1 MSVPLRRAL
10 APALAALACAA
21 GSAVP
26 AAAAAAAPETPEAGR
41 GGGPTAP
48 APAGSPQL
56 VRDPD
61 GVPVVARYDVAA
73 YGADA
78 SGEGDAS
85 AAIQAALDAAGAD
98 GGGVVWIGAGSYR
111 VATPL
116 TVPKGVTLLGAW
128 RDPADGGSRRD
139 RQTVLLAQPDPAAQ
153 SAFLTLIGGGGIQGM
168 TVYYPQQRADAPVP
182 YAPTVRLGGNG
193 SQFASVKQ
201 VTLVNPWE
209 AVRAGTDNNE
219 LGVLDEVRASPL
231 DRGITI
237 DFATDVGRIEDVSL
251 SPRWWARWDG
261 SSERRIAAHA
271 RERVVGLD
279 IGRSDT
285 QYVKGLEVTDAAI
298 GLRLR
303 TDRGV
308 VNDVT
313 TASSGQYSDL
323 DLRRVGT
330 GVQLDDVNTIA
341 VQLTHVR
348 IDAEQAGIAT
358 GPKFAGTTFNCQ
370 SCRVSA
376 PGGTPV
382 HLGAGSDGV
391 VGLYGSSLGAASGAA
406 AVVEGGALQVQRS
419 LVQRPR
425 RGAAVELRPGAG
437 ALDLV
442 DTNLGR
448 RDVAS
453 TEPAA
458 NVTVDAGLLPLVR
471 SAPQPPRPPQQP
483 RPRGSALIDASAAP
497 YGADGSGAA
506 DATAAIQ
513 RALDA
518 TARRGGGITY
528 LPAGRYTLDGAL
540 TVPSGVELRGAQITP
555 FHTNAAATVLYVT
568 GGEGSA
574 EGAAAITLQARAGLT
589 GLLTWYPRQSA
600 DAPLAYPYAVRV
612 AGRDAWVR
620 TVDVGNAWQGVDAAS
635 SDTTGHVLDWVVGA
649 PLETGIALGRS
660 DGGLVR
666 RTHFNPHFWFR
677 TTGTTLPGA
686 PADWDAMMA
695 LFFKI
700 MKIQDT
706 HLDAFLLGSARNEVI
721 DQAFAYRQQVGA
733 RFVRQDGRGFEGL
746 LYGFW
751 IDAAVDSYI
760 VEATGPRGFDCVNCD
775 AGAIP
780 WGFDASRGEIPE
792 PDPGTFS
799 ESYLRLEPAAGA
811 TAQARFFNFGGNA
824 FNWNPFRGVVVRG
837 GSLELVQAAFSA
849 NPREDGGALQLLGGS
864 TDALALSFNR
874 TGRIA
879 SDNVSFLRQPVWTDV
894 DVAAGV
900 RHAQVAGM
908 VARDGAKVV
917 VRSRSPLV
925 RVRGGV
931 TVR

>member
-26 AAAAAAAPETPEAGR
+26 ASAADAPATSAAPAATPRPRAGL
-41 GGGPTAP
+41 
-48 APAGSPQL
+48 PQL

-78 SGEGDAS
+78 SGASDAS

-111 VATPL
+111 VVTPL
-116 TVPKGVTLLGAW
+116 SVPKGVTLLGSW
-128 RDPADGGSRRD
+128 RDPENGGGRRGAG
-139 RQTVLLAQPDPAAQ
+139 QTVLLAEPDPAA
-153 SAFLTLIGGGGIQGM
+153 ATPFLTLIGGGGIQGM
-168 TVYYPQQRADAPVP
+168 NVYYPGQSAEAPVA

-201 VTLVNPWE
+201 VTLVNPYE

-219 LGVLDEVRASPL
+219 LGVLNEVRISPL

-237 DFATDVGRIEDVSL
+237 DFATDVGRIEDVSI
-251 SPRWWARWDG
+251 SPRWWASWDG
-261 SSERRIAAHA
+261 TSERRIAAHA
-271 RERVVGLD
+271 REHVVGLD

-298 GLRLR
+298 GVRLR

-308 VNDVT
+308 TGDVT
-313 TASSGQYSDL
+313 TSSSGQYSDL
-323 DLRRVGT
+323 ELRRVGT
-330 GVQLDDVNTIA
+330 GISLQDVNTIA
-341 VQLTHVR
+341 VQLTHAR
-348 IDAEQAGIAT
+348 IDAEQVGIET
-358 GPKFAGTTFNCQ
+358 GDSFSRTTFNCQ
-370 SCRVSA
+370 DCRVSA
-376 PGGTPV
+376 PSGTPV
-382 HLGAGSDGV
+382 HLAAGSDGT
-391 VGLYGSSLGAASGAA
+391 VGLYNSSLGAAQGPA
-406 AVVEGGALQVQRS
+406 AVVEGGALQLQRS

-425 RGAAVELRPGAG
+425 RGAAIELRPGAG

-448 RDVAS
+448 RDVAVS
-453 TEPAA
+453 EPAA
-458 NVTVDAGLLPLVR
+458 QVVIDAGLLPLQLR
-471 SAPQPPRPPQQP
+471 PAPDAPRLPELP
-483 RPRGSALIDASAAP
+483 RPRGGALIDATSAP
-497 YGADGSGAA
+497 YGAVGDGTT

-518 TARRGGGITY
+518 TARRGGGIAY
-528 LPAGRYTLDGAL
+528 LPAGRYLLAGSL

-568 GGEGSA
+568 GGAGRA
-574 EGAAAITLQARAGLT
+574 DGAAAITLQARAGVS
-589 GLLTWYPRQSA
+589 GLLTWYPQQSA
-600 DAPLAYPYAVRV
+600 DAAVAYPFAVRV

-620 TVDVGNAWQGVDAAS
+620 MVDVGNAWQGVDAAS
-635 SDTTGHVLDWVVGA
+635 TDTTGHQLDWVVGA
-649 PLETGIALGRS
+649 PLKTGIALGRS
-660 DGGLVR
+660 QGGVVR

-677 TTGTTLPGA
+677 TSGTTLPGA

-706 HLDAFLLGSARNEVI
+706 NLDSFLLGSARNEVI
-721 DQAFAYRQQVGA
+721 DQAFAYRQKVGA

-751 IDAAVDSYI
+751 IDAAVDSYV

-780 WGFDASRGEIPE
+780 WGFDASRGEIPT

-799 ESYLRLEPAAGA
+799 ESYLRMEPGAGA
-811 TAQARFFNFGGNA
+811 ASNARFYNFGGNA
-824 FNWNPFRGVVVRG
+824 FNWNPFRGVVVRD
-837 GSLELVQAAFSA
+837 GSLDLVQAAFTA
-849 NPREDGGALQLLGGS
+849 NPRDDGGALQLLGGK
-864 TDALALSFNR
+864 TDAVALSFNR
-874 TGRIA
+874 VGRIA
-879 SDNVSFLRQPVWTDV
+879 PDNVTFLHQPVWTDV
-894 DVAAGV
+894 HVAAGV
-900 RHAQVAGM
+900 RHALVAGA
-908 VARDGAKVV
+908 VAREGFKGVLQ
-917 VRSRSPLV
+917 SRSPLV
-925 RVRGGV
+925 RVRGAV
-931 TVR
+931 VVR